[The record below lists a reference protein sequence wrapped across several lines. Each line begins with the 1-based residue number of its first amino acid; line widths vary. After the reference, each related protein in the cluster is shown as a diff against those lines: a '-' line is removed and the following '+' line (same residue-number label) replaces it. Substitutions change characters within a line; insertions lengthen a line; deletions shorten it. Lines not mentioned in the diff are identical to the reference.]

1 MFSVFIVYY
10 LEPLTNFLL
19 FFGFGSWF
27 GVGLVL
33 VGGFWLGVSLC
44 GGLVWCF
51 VVWCSCFVGFVFLCL
66 VVFVVAFSQNGWR
79 VLGPDGRGSRVFVVP
94 ARSGVFRLRLR
105 DGAAGF
111 VLAHFALWFAECV
124 EPVGVGVLDDWG
136 FAYRPVRG
144 FSVWSN
150 HASGTAMDLNAV
162 RHPLGV
168 RGSFGGGRVRR
179 LRGRLGLRLYGGV
192 VRWGGDFRGRADEMH
207 FELCAG
213 EGRVGR
219 VARGLLLTPRG
230 RRLLRANPGLR
241 AAVLS

>member
-1 MFSVFIVYY
+1 MCLLCVIWNLSQTFCC
-10 LEPLTNFLL
+10 FL
-19 FFGFGSWF
+19 
-27 GVGLVL
+27 GLVRGLVWGWFWL
-33 VGGFWLGVSLC
+33 VGSGWVFRCVVVWLGVSLY
-44 GGLVWCF
+44 GVRVLLGLF
-51 VVWCSCFVGFVFLCL
+51 FLCL

-213 EGRVGR
+213 GGRVGR